1 MTDLVSQKLRKLEEL
16 LGKEEK
22 DKQLLQKYLEEIED
36 QKEQVNEKER
46 APYSK
51 KRQSDHRLV

>member
-1 MTDLVSQKLRKLEEL
+1 M
-16 LGKEEK
+16 KEEK
-22 DKQLLQKYLEEIED
+22 DKQVLQKYYEEIED

-51 KRQSDHRLV
+51 KRQSDHRLEIAIENFQFYK